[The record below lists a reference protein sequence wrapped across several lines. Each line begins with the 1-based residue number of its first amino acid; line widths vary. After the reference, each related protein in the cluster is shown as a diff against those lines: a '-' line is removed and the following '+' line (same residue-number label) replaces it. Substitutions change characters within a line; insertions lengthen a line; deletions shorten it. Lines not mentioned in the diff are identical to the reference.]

1 MGEKI
6 LKKENKV
13 KRHSLSVILVHWSVA
28 ISTLLLL
35 FSGFGQMP
43 MYRRYG
49 LVNVPGF
56 SWSDNFVI
64 NSQIHYAAAIVLLLA
79 VTYHI
84 IYHVSLKQFDI
95 FPKRGDLKESYLIIK
110 AMLGFGK
117 EPASDKYLAE
127 QRLAYFFI
135 GLNLLILIIT
145 GLIKVYKNFSFVN
158 VNYDFMIWVT
168 LVHNIAT
175 FLLLFGIIG
184 HLAAFIFKEN
194 RPLLRGMFTGKVDL
208 DYVKHRHGL
217 WYEKLLKGSSAVDNE
232 KIRGA
237 NNRKQDAKI

>member
-6 LKKENKV
+6 LSNEKKV

-28 ISTLLLL
+28 IATFLLF

-43 MYRRYG
+43 IYRRYG
-49 LVNVPGF
+49 LVEVPGF
-56 SWSDNFVI
+56 SWADNFAI
-64 NSQIHYAAAIVLLLA
+64 NSQIHYLAATLLLIA
-79 VTYHI
+79 VFYHI
-84 IYHVSLKQFDI
+84 IFHVSLRQFDI
-95 FPKRGDLKESYLIIK
+95 FPRRGDIKESYLIVK
-110 AMLGFGK
+110 AMFGFGK
-117 EPASDKYLAE
+117 EPPSDKYLAE

-145 GLIKVYKNFSFVN
+145 GIIKVYKNFDIV
-158 VNYDFMIWVT
+158 VNYDFMVWVT
-168 LVHNIAT
+168 MVHNIAT

-208 DYVKHRHGL
+208 DYVKHRHGI
-217 WYEKLLKGSSAVDNE
+217 WYKKLEKNNPSKTSKVPKVDKHQHNV
-232 KIRGA
+232 
-237 NNRKQDAKI
+237 